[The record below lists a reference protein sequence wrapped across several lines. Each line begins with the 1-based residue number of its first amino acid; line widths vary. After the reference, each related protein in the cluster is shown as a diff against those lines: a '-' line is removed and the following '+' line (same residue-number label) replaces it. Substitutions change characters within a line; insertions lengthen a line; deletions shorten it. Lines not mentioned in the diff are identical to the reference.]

1 MNEKN
6 VFQLKT
12 LSEQIYHTMGP
23 SVKNG
28 GNKKYNLTFPEVSK
42 VFRISSPELARNLYK
57 KGERRFSS
65 ISISPGRRPE
75 LSQTQEKEVIDHL
88 INMQNQRTPLS
99 PSELLC
105 WINEEY
111 KKDLSQ
117 SWPFKFIERNENRLF
132 LVDADP
138 LEEDRTNVTY
148 EQLIEYEKK
157 FKKS

>member
-1 MNEKN
+1 
-6 VFQLKT
+6 
-12 LSEQIYHTMGP
+12 
-23 SVKNG
+23 
-28 GNKKYNLTFPEVSK
+28 
-42 VFRISSPELARNLYK
+42 
-57 KGERRFSS
+57 
-65 ISISPGRRPE
+65 
-75 LSQTQEKEVIDHL
+75 
-88 INMQNQRTPLS
+88 MQNQRTPLS

-138 LEEDRTNVTY
+138 LEEERANVTY
-148 EQLIEYEKK
+148 EQLIEYEKN